1 MLIQWAQMSVWQDS
15 VIFIH
20 LQNLRNKGTG
30 SCNNPNFLEGC
41 KYVYIANQLVVVE
54 ELFLCCPQ
62 RMEQVMS
69 ENLRRYYAF
78 TKFPVHTLWKDF
90 CRSLDFK
97 EKRYGVHYGL
107 YLSGLLLLNL
117 QSINI
122 TGSTSGS
129 IYCIF
134 PFCVV
139 SSSGRSF
146 ESQIWNS
153 FYISVTS

>member
-62 RMEQVMS
+62 RMEQAVS
-69 ENLRRYYAF
+69 ENLRRYCAF
-78 TKFPVHTLWKDF
+78 AKFPVHTLWEDF

-117 QSINI
+117 QSMNI
-122 TGSTSGS
+122 TGSISGS

-134 PFCVV
+134 PFSVV
-139 SSSGRSF
+139 SYSGRSF

-153 FYISVTS
+153 FYIFVTS